1 MRFHVLAVPITIT
14 RKDFTVCSTT
24 ILVYDWCKMM
34 HARGHTIYHYGH
46 EDSMVDCT
54 EHITVVLE
62 EDIQKTY
69 PGRVWKRDGSH
80 GCTNDH
86 AHQIFNTRA
95 IPEVGKR
102 KQPGDFILC
111 FWGFSHEPVYK
122 AHPELIPVDPTVGI
136 DHPVSLPYQIFAS
149 YSVMNRVYGR
159 SNIDPRWYD
168 AVIPHF
174 FDVKQFEFN
183 PTPKDYFLYIGRI
196 IPSKG
201 ISIAIDM
208 ARDAGK
214 KIIVAGVGNVQ
225 WCKNPVPDHVIEMGS
240 VDVEQRCE
248 LMKNAAGFIAA
259 SHYSEPFGMAVVEA
273 MLCGTPVITTDW
285 GGFAETVNHGVTG
298 YRCHTQEQFSWAA
311 KNIDKIDRQ
320 ACRDWA
326 VKNYSMERVGP
337 MYEAYFDMI
346 SRVQKS
352 GGFYYDNPERKDL
365 DWLVRY

>member
-1 MRFHVLAVPITIT
+1 
-14 RKDFTVCSTT
+14 
-24 ILVYDWCKMM
+24 
-34 HARGHTIYHYGH
+34 
-46 EDSMVDCT
+46 
-54 EHITVVLE
+54 
-62 EDIQKTY
+62 
-69 PGRVWKRDGSH
+69 
-80 GCTNDH
+80 
-86 AHQIFNTRA
+86 
-95 IPEVGKR
+95 
-102 KQPGDFILC
+102 
-111 FWGFSHEPVYK
+111 VYK
-122 AHPELIPVDPTVGI
+122 AHPDLIPIDPTVGI

-183 PTPKDYFLYIGRI
+183 PTPKDYFLYVGRI

-208 ARDAGK
+208 AKHAGV
-214 KIIVAGVGNVQ
+214 KIIIAGVGNVE
-225 WCKNPVPDHVIEMGS
+225 WCKNPVPDHVIRMGS

-248 LMKNAAGFIAA
+248 LMKNAKAFIAA
-259 SHYSEPFGMAVVEA
+259 SYYSEPFGMAVVEA

-298 YRCHTQEQFSWAA
+298 YRCHTQEQFNWAA

-326 VKNYSMERVGP
+326 IKNYSMERIGP
-337 MYEAYFDMI
+337 MYEEYFDMI
-346 SRVQKS
+346 SRVHMS
-352 GGFYYDNPERKDL
+352 GGFYYDKPDRNNL
-365 DWLVRY
+365 DWLKRY